1 MTDMPWLALA
11 LGAGIGLVVS
21 GLFFAGLAWTLRRA
35 LRSAHP
41 APLLIGSFLLR
52 AALLIGVAVWL
63 LQLGDALWA
72 QAGYWL
78 AFFVARTLAV
88 RRAKRGA
95 APTPLDPLQEG

>member
-11 LGAGIGLVVS
+11 MGAGIGLVVS
-21 GLFFAGLAWTLRRA
+21 GLFFAGLAWTLARA

-41 APLLIGSFLLR
+41 APLLIASFLLR

-63 LQLGDALWA
+63 LQHDHALWA
-72 QAGYWL
+72 QVGYWL

-88 RRAKRGA
+88 RRARRGA
-95 APTPLDPLQEG
+95 ASAPLDPLQEG